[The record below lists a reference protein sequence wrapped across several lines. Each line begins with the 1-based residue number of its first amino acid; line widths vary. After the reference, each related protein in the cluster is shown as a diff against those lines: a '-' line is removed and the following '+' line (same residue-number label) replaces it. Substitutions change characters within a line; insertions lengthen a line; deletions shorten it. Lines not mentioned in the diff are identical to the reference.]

1 MRNWLKIYKCI
12 GGSHMQRILDIQIT
26 LENGNI
32 DGGWGGEC
40 NFSLIFLKENCWLLQ
55 LPSHSSYTFGAR
67 IEIHA
72 CIIALYIVIMAT
84 HL

>member
-1 MRNWLKIYKCI
+1 MYKCI
-12 GGSHMQRILDIQIT
+12 GGSYGQHILDVQIT

-32 DGGWGGEC
+32 DGGVGGGEC
-40 NFSLIFLKENCWLLQ
+40 NFSLTFLKENCWLLQ